1 MNMTMRN
8 SDVFIAVALIGLAPF
23 SALAQAD
30 ATRGEQLYV
39 ECAACHSFDN
49 DTEELGPGLQGIFG
63 RQAGALENY
72 YYSPVLSD
80 SRIIWNA
87 DTLNAFIADPQAAI
101 PTNRM
106 PYSGMP
112 DPQDRADLIE
122 YLMSASQ

>member
-1 MNMTMRN
+1 MRN
-8 SDVFIAVALIGLAPF
+8 TIFVLGTALIGLAPS

-30 ATRGEQLYV
+30 ASRGEQLYV
-39 ECAACHSFDN
+39 ECAACHTFDN
-49 DTEELGPGLQGIFG
+49 DTEELGPGLQGLFG
-63 RQAGALENY
+63 RRAGGLENY

-80 SRIIWNA
+80 SGIIWNA

-122 YLMSASQ
+122 YLMEMSE